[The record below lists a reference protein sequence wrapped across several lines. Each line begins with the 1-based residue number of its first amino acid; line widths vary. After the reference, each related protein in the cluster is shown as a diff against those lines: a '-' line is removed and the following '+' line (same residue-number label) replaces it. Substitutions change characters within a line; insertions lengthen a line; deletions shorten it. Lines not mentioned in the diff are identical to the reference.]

1 MQRRNDKGGAY
12 DAQGGV
18 IAVGGIEGGGIE
30 GGGIESGGIENGIVR
45 WWRGWLAEQWR
56 DSAVK

>member
-30 GGGIESGGIENGIVR
+30 SGGIENGIVR
-45 WWRGWLAEQWR
+45 WWRGWLAERWR